1 MNKITRLDHADGK
14 PRSYPAATLLAD
26 LVFPCGQ
33 VPVTAE
39 GTTPETIAEQTV
51 LCLDNLESTLVR
63 AGSSLDAILQITV
76 YLAAID
82 DFEAYD
88 EARRGGSV
96 LYKLEEGSHPVSEL
110 PGKKIVVIETNTA
123 IFGAFGGQMF
133 ELTDRLKNE
142 LYGHVEASSDSGSD
156 GSSE

>member
-1 MNKITRLDHADGK
+1 MVSAKKNILEVLGSRMNKITRLDHADGK

-33 VPVTAE
+33 IPVTAD

-51 LCLDNLESTLVR
+51 VCLDNLEATLLR

-88 EARRGGSV
+88 EAWRNRFGQFPLPPRTTLFVQGFRGQ
-96 LYKLEEGSHPVSEL
+96 KRIEL
-110 PGKKIVVIETNTA
+110 TA
-123 IFGAFGGQMF
+123 IAHRHG
-133 ELTDRLKNE
+133 E
-142 LYGHVEASSDSGSD
+142 EAKK
-156 GSSE
+156 

>member
-1 MNKITRLDHADGK
+1 MVRAKKNILEVLGSRMNKITRLDHADGK

-33 VPVTAE
+33 IPVTAD

-51 LCLDNLESTLVR
+51 VCLDNLDATLLR

-88 EARRGGSV
+88 EAWRNRFGQFPLPPRTTLFVQGFRGQ
-96 LYKLEEGSHPVSEL
+96 KRIEL
-110 PGKKIVVIETNTA
+110 TA
-123 IFGAFGGQMF
+123 IAHRHG
-133 ELTDRLKNE
+133 E
-142 LYGHVEASSDSGSD
+142 EAK
-156 GSSE
+156 

>member
-1 MNKITRLDHADGK
+1 MEPKTKRIKADTDQPLEYDSRRPRLAVALHPGSQAKG
-14 PRSYPAATLLAD
+14 YPGRGRAP
-26 LVFPCGQ
+26 F
-33 VPVTAE
+33 E
-39 GTTPETIAEQTV
+39 
-51 LCLDNLESTLVR
+51 LCLLSTDESRFSV
-63 AGSSLDAILQITV
+63 
-76 YLAAID
+76 
-82 DFEAYD
+82 FEAYD

-110 PGKKIVVIETNTA
+110 PGKKITVIETNTA

>member
-1 MNKITRLDHADGK
+1 MVSAKKNILEVLGSRMNKITRLDHADGK

-33 VPVTAE
+33 IPVTAD

-51 LCLDNLESTLVR
+51 VCLDNLEATLLR

-88 EARRGGSV
+88 EAWRNRFGQFPLPPRTTLFVQGFRGQ
-96 LYKLEEGSHPVSEL
+96 KRIEL
-110 PGKKIVVIETNTA
+110 TA
-123 IFGAFGGQMF
+123 IAHRHG
-133 ELTDRLKNE
+133 E
-142 LYGHVEASSDSGSD
+142 EAK
-156 GSSE
+156 

>member
-1 MNKITRLDHADGK
+1 MVRSKKIILEVLGSRMNKITRLDHADGK

-88 EARRGGSV
+88 EAWRNRFGQFPLPPRTTLFVQGFRGQ
-96 LYKLEEGSHPVSEL
+96 KRIEL
-110 PGKKIVVIETNTA
+110 TA
-123 IFGAFGGQMF
+123 IAHRHG
-133 ELTDRLKNE
+133 E
-142 LYGHVEASSDSGSD
+142 EAKK
-156 GSSE
+156 

>member
-14 PRSYPAATLLAD
+14 PRSYPAATLLGD

-33 VPVTAE
+33 IPVTAE
-39 GTTPETIAEQTV
+39 GITPETIAEQTV
-51 LCLDNLESTLVR
+51 ICLDNLEATLMR

-88 EARRGGSV
+88 VAWRNRFGQFPLPPRTTLFVQGFRGQ
-96 LYKLEEGSHPVSEL
+96 KRIEL
-110 PGKKIVVIETNTA
+110 TA
-123 IFGAFGGQMF
+123 IAHRNG
-133 ELTDRLKNE
+133 E
-142 LYGHVEASSDSGSD
+142 EAKK
-156 GSSE
+156 